1 MKDRCNLS
9 SQGLAESLAGIFFLH
24 RCTHWNH
31 GECRNAFGWTLDQR
45 IYFGGYPGAA
55 PFMEN
60 ETAWKR
66 YIVDSRI
73 ETVLARDVLQMSKVT
88 KPVLLS
94 HLFALAA
101 TFPAQM
107 VSYNKMLG
115 QLQDAGNAT
124 TLAHYLK
131 VLDSALPASKLEL
144 CLHEI
149 YQDFLKVVWRTNL
162 CPA

>member
-1 MKDRCNLS
+1 M
-9 SQGLAESLAGIFFLH
+9 Q
-24 RCTHWNH
+24 
-31 GECRNAFGWTLDQR
+31 
-45 IYFGGYPGAA
+45 
-55 PFMEN
+55 N

-88 KPVLLS
+88 KPVLLR
-94 HLFALAA
+94 HLFAPAA
-101 TFPAQM
+101 TLPAQM

-124 TLAHYLK
+124 TPAHYLK
-131 VLDSALPASKLEL
+131 VLDSALPASELEL

-149 YQDFLKVVWRTNL
+149 YQDFLKVLWGTNL